1 MKVNFIIIGPPVTKK
16 NSQQIAVNKKT
27 GARFV
32 VQSEKQKKWA
42 KSAKE
47 QLVWQYRIG
56 MFSGAITAPVNL
68 SAVIYRERATGDL
81 LNYLAAVSDAL
92 EGAGVIVNDKQVVS
106 LDGSRLDKDA
116 QRPRVEVLLTTLEGE
131 SG

>member
-1 MKVNFIIIGPPVTKK
+1 VKINFVILGPPVTKK

-32 VQSEKQKKWA
+32 VQSEKQKKWS

-47 QLVWQYRIG
+47 QLRWQFRVG
-56 MFSGAITAPVNL
+56 QFPCAITDPVNVK
-68 SAVIYRERATGDL
+68 AIVYRERATGDL

-92 EGAGVIVNDKQVVS
+92 EAAGVIVNDRQVVS
-106 LDGSRLDKDA
+106 VDGSRMDKDA
-116 QRPRVEVLLTTLEGE
+116 KRPRVEVELEVLE
-131 SG
+131 CA